1 MTFKLEKKMAQIWW
15 ARQLEVAMTET
26 TNAFTVLV
34 IQCFIHQQTVKMVI
48 IALVMRI
55 FLQYIQGTIL
65 N

>member
-1 MTFKLEKKMAQIWW
+1 MAQIWW

-34 IQCFIHQQTVKMVI
+34 IQCIIHQQTVKMVT

-55 FLQYIQGTIL
+55 FLQYIQGLIL
-65 N
+65 Y